1 MELARLCAQ
10 LDSVQSILPPAPPS
24 ASAIVPPSGADFV
37 HSTSAGEGLTP
48 SERADLERIAR
59 CNPSRRAKVD
69 RRPVEVPDSDTEELF
84 DGQNTIR
91 LPRITNAT
99 RLLAFDGSHVL
110 VDAPKPLWLPYMFL
124 RHDCPTLNWKPALEN
139 RLRSLRFA
147 PAPPSSK
154 GALRVAINELRQVQ
168 FLHYYPQGER
178 VMYTMVGVNGKK
190 ERKTIRGLAP
200 IRHLA
205 DTPVLRDFVHAQ
217 KERIEAEGK
226 GDAPGV
232 IERLGLDLEHDD
244 AAPALNAE
252 EEHAFIFGRV
262 EPQPPRKRARML
274 SQKEA
279 ARILVDMMRGSG
291 GHDGW

>member
-10 LDSVQSILPPAPPS
+10 LDSIQSVLPPAPPS

-37 HSTSAGEGLTP
+37 HSSGEALTQ

-59 CNPSRRAKVD
+59 CNPSRRAKAD
-69 RRPVEVPDSDTEELF
+69 RLPVEEPDSDTEELF
-84 DGQNTIR
+84 DGKDVIR

-99 RLLAFDGSHVL
+99 RFLAFDGSHVL
-110 VDAPKPLWLPYMFL
+110 VDAPRPLWVPYMFL
-124 RHDCPTLNWKPALEN
+124 RHDCPTLKRKAAFEE
-139 RLRSLRFA
+139 RLRPLRFA

-178 VMYTMVGVNGKK
+178 VMYTMVSGKGKK
-190 ERKTIRGLAP
+190 ERTTFRGLAP

-205 DTPVLRDFVHAQ
+205 DTPVLQDFVRAQ

-232 IERLGLDLEHDD
+232 IERLGLDLAHDD
-244 AAPALNAE
+244 AAPALNADV
-252 EEHAFIFGRV
+252 EHAFIFGRV
-262 EPQPPRKRARML
+262 EEPPRKRARVL

-279 ARILVDMMRGSG
+279 ARILVDMMQA
-291 GHDGW
+291 

>member
-10 LDSVQSILPPAPPS
+10 LDSIQSVLPPAPPS
-24 ASAIVPPSGADFV
+24 ASAIVPPSGADFM
-37 HSTSAGEGLTP
+37 HSSGEALTQ

-59 CNPSRRAKVD
+59 CNPSRRAKAD
-69 RRPVEVPDSDTEELF
+69 RLPVEEPDSDTEELA
-84 DGQNTIR
+84 DGTNIIR
-91 LPRITNAT
+91 LPRITNKT

-124 RHDCPTLNWKPALEN
+124 RHDCPTLNWKPALEK

-190 ERKTIRGLAP
+190 ERTTIRGLAP

-205 DTPVLRDFVHAQ
+205 DTPVLQDFVRAQ

-232 IERLGLDLEHDD
+232 IERLGLDLAHDD
-244 AAPALNAE
+244 AAPALNADV
-252 EEHAFIFGRV
+252 EHAFIFGRV
-262 EPQPPRKRARML
+262 EEPPRKRARVL

-279 ARILVDMMRGSG
+279 ARILVDMMQA
-291 GHDGW
+291 